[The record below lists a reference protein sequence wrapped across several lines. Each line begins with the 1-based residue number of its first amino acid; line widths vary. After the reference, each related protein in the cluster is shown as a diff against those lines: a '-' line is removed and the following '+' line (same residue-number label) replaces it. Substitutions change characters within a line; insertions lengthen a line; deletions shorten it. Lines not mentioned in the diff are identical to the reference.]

1 MLVIDIINHINTF
14 APLSLAEPW
23 DNVGLMVGSS
33 QWRASKIGVAL
44 DPDVHV
50 LEEARGEKC
59 DCLVVHHPLI
69 FSPLKTIDLESPVSL
84 VIQKALEYGIAVISV
99 HTNWDKAR
107 EGVNVQ
113 LARPL
118 LKESFLPLLPMEN
131 SEGLGAWGSLLKPC
145 SLQNLMVKLRNDWNL
160 SWVTGYGEPDR
171 IVKTAALCGGSG
183 GDLWTAALDKG
194 ADVYITAD
202 MKYHQI
208 LDACSLGMAICV
220 VDHGEMERY
229 SLAALC
235 RLMALSN
242 LPVVQLKDKGP
253 NRLQIE

>member
-50 LEEARGEKC
+50 LEEARGEKW
-59 DCLVVHHPLI
+59 DCLVVHPLLI

-131 SEGLGAWGSLLKPC
+131 F
-145 SLQNLMVKLRNDWNL
+145 
-160 SWVTGYGEPDR
+160 
-171 IVKTAALCGGSG
+171 
-183 GDLWTAALDKG
+183 
-194 ADVYITAD
+194 
-202 MKYHQI
+202 
-208 LDACSLGMAICV
+208 
-220 VDHGEMERY
+220 
-229 SLAALC
+229 
-235 RLMALSN
+235 
-242 LPVVQLKDKGP
+242 
-253 NRLQIE
+253 